1 MKISLLSLSV
11 LCLALTGCDAVSERD
26 CGVFDHPDLLTWQSD
41 TAAGS
46 VTFMSEDGTMIN
58 FVRDAVVTNEPF
70 LGTDGASND
79 EDVLCELTAQ
89 VRMEATDGSLAIVTT
104 YEQLEFLLLPTEEES
119 LLVDHRIEVPVATE
133 LAGDFPADIS
143 ITTTRVIFD
152 SERVTYLEDG
162 VTSEEI
168 GGQSYEDVVRIDAS
182 EADPETNLD
191 TNLDTNPETN
201 PETND
206 SVDFAINHI
215 TQIVMALEFGVVA
228 FIDAND
234 QLFARIP

>member
-1 MKISLLSLSV
+1 MKTSLLSLSV

-46 VTFMSEDGTMIN
+46 VTFMSDDGTMIN

-89 VRMEATDGSLAIVTT
+89 VRMEATDGSMAIVTT
-104 YEQLEFLLLPTEEES
+104 YEQLEFLLLPAEDES
-119 LLVDHRIEVPVATE
+119 LVVDHRIEVPVATE

-143 ITTTRVIFD
+143 ITATRVIFD
-152 SERVTYLEDG
+152 SERVTYLEDD

-182 EADPETNLD
+182 EADPEANPAADSEDNLEAD
-191 TNLDTNPETN
+191 N
-201 PETND
+201 

-215 TQIVMALEFGVVA
+215 TQIVMAHEFGIVA